1 MINGVGVDI
10 LEKKRVLTI
19 HKKYGKRFQKRVLG
33 DTEIKLIEGKS
44 LNQQIRFISNNFACK
59 EAVAKALGLGFTEGI
74 SLKEIEIL
82 RKPSGQPFIILK
94 GNADKVAKNIGV
106 KKFHVSISDTKKL
119 SMAFVVGEIR

>member
-10 LEKKRVLTI
+10 LEKERVFTI
-19 HKKYGKRFQKRVLG
+19 HKKYGKRFQERVLG
-33 DTEIKLIEGKS
+33 DSEIKAIEGKS
-44 LNQQIRFISNNFACK
+44 LNNKIRFISNNFACK

-82 RKPSGQPFIILK
+82 RKPSGQPFITLN
-94 GNADKVAKNIGV
+94 GNTDKVAKNRGI

-119 SMAFVVGEIR
+119 SMAFVVGE

>member
-10 LEKKRVLTI
+10 LEKERVFKI
-19 HKKYGKRFQKRVLG
+19 HKKYGKRFQERVLG
-33 DTEIKLIEGKS
+33 DSEIKAIEGKS
-44 LNQQIRFISNNFACK
+44 LNNQIRFISNNFACK

-82 RKPSGQPFIILK
+82 RKPSGQPFITLN
-94 GNADKVAKNIGV
+94 GNTDKVAKNIGI

-119 SMAFVVGEIR
+119 SMAFVVGE

>member
-10 LEKKRVLTI
+10 LEKERVFTI
-19 HKKYGKRFQKRVLG
+19 HKKYGKRFQERVLG
-33 DTEIKLIEGKS
+33 DSEIKAIEGKS
-44 LNQQIRFISNNFACK
+44 LNNQIRFISNNFACK

-82 RKPSGQPFIILK
+82 RKPSGQPFITLN
-94 GNADKVAKNIGV
+94 GNTYKVAKNIGI

-119 SMAFVVGEIR
+119 SMAFVVGE

>member
-10 LEKKRVLTI
+10 LEKERVFTV
-19 HKKYGKRFQKRVLG
+19 HKKYGKRFQEKVLG
-33 DTEIKLIEGKS
+33 DSEIKAIEGKS
-44 LNQQIRFISNNFACK
+44 LNNQIRFISNNFACK

-82 RKPSGQPFIILK
+82 RKPSGQPFITLN
-94 GNADKVAKNIGV
+94 GNTDKVAKNIGI

-119 SMAFVVGEIR
+119 SMAFVVGE

>member
-10 LEKKRVLTI
+10 LEKERVFTI
-19 HKKYGKRFQKRVLG
+19 HKKYGKRFQERVLG
-33 DTEIKLIEGKS
+33 TSEIKAIEGKS
-44 LNQQIRFISNNFACK
+44 LNNQIRFISNNFACK

-82 RKPSGQPFIILK
+82 RKPSGQPFITLN
-94 GNADKVAKNIGV
+94 GNTDKVAKNIGI

-119 SMAFVVGEIR
+119 SMAFVVGE

>member
-10 LEKKRVLTI
+10 LEKERVFTI
-19 HKKYGKRFQKRVLG
+19 HKKYGKRFQERVLG
-33 DTEIKLIEGKS
+33 DSEIKAIEGKS
-44 LNQQIRFISNNFACK
+44 LNNQIRFISNNFACK

-82 RKPSGQPFIILK
+82 RKPSGQPFITLN
-94 GNADKVAKNIGV
+94 GNTDKVAKNLGI

-119 SMAFVVGEIR
+119 SMAFVVGE

>member
-10 LEKKRVLTI
+10 LEKERVFTI
-19 HKKYGKRFQKRVLG
+19 HKKYGKRFQERVLG
-33 DTEIKLIEGKS
+33 DSEIKAIEGKS
-44 LNQQIRFISNNFACK
+44 LNNQIRFISNNFACK

-82 RKPSGQPFIILK
+82 RKPSGQPFITLN
-94 GNADKVAKNIGV
+94 GNTDKVAKKIGI

-119 SMAFVVGEIR
+119 SMAFVVGE

>member
-10 LEKKRVLTI
+10 LEKERVSKI
-19 HKKYGKRFQKRVLG
+19 HKKYGKRFQERVLG
-33 DTEIKLIEGKS
+33 DSEIKAIEGKS
-44 LNQQIRFISNNFACK
+44 LNNQIRFISNNFACK

-82 RKPSGQPFIILK
+82 RKPSGQPFITLN
-94 GNADKVAKNIGV
+94 GNTDKVAKNIGI

-119 SMAFVVGEIR
+119 SMAFVVGE

>member
-10 LEKKRVLTI
+10 LEKE
-19 HKKYGKRFQKRVLG
+19 RVLG
-33 DTEIKLIEGKS
+33 DSEIKAIEGKS
-44 LNQQIRFISNNFACK
+44 LNNQIRFISNNFACK

-82 RKPSGQPFIILK
+82 RKPSGQPFITLN
-94 GNADKVAKNIGV
+94 GNTDKVAKNIGI

-119 SMAFVVGEIR
+119 SMAFVVGE

>member
-10 LEKKRVLTI
+10 LEKERVFTI
-19 HKKYGKRFQKRVLG
+19 HKKYGKRFQERVLG
-33 DTEIKLIEGKS
+33 ESEIKAIEGKS
-44 LNQQIRFISNNFACK
+44 LNNQIRFISNNFACK

-82 RKPSGQPFIILK
+82 RKPSGQPFITLN
-94 GNADKVAKNIGV
+94 GNTDKVAKNIGI

-119 SMAFVVGEIR
+119 SMAFVVGE

>member
-10 LEKKRVLTI
+10 LEKERVFMI
-19 HKKYGKRFQKRVLG
+19 HKKYGKRFQERVLG
-33 DTEIKLIEGKS
+33 DSEIKAIEGKS
-44 LNQQIRFISNNFACK
+44 LNNQIRFISNNFACK

-82 RKPSGQPFIILK
+82 RKPSGQPFITLN
-94 GNADKVAKNIGV
+94 GNTDKVAKNIGI

-119 SMAFVVGEIR
+119 SMAFVVGE

>member
-10 LEKKRVLTI
+10 LEKERVFTI
-19 HKKYGKRFQKRVLG
+19 HKKYGKRFQERVLG
-33 DTEIKLIEGKS
+33 DSEIKAIEGKS
-44 LNQQIRFISNNFACK
+44 LNNKIRFISNNFACK

-82 RKPSGQPFIILK
+82 RKPSGQPFITLN
-94 GNADKVAKNIGV
+94 GNTDKVAKNIGI

-119 SMAFVVGEIR
+119 SMAFVVGE

>member
-10 LEKKRVLTI
+10 LEKERVFTI
-19 HKKYGKRFQKRVLG
+19 HKKYGKRFQEIVLG
-33 DTEIKLIEGKS
+33 DSEIKAIEGKS
-44 LNQQIRFISNNFACK
+44 LNNQIRFISNNFACK

-82 RKPSGQPFIILK
+82 RKPSGQPFITLN
-94 GNADKVAKNIGV
+94 GNTDKVAKNIGI

-119 SMAFVVGEIR
+119 SMAFVVGE

>member
-10 LEKKRVLTI
+10 LEKERVFTI
-19 HKKYGKRFQKRVLG
+19 HKKYGKKFQERVLG
-33 DTEIKLIEGKS
+33 DSEIKAIEGKS
-44 LNQQIRFISNNFACK
+44 LNNQIRFISNNFACK

-82 RKPSGQPFIILK
+82 RKPSGQPFITLN
-94 GNADKVAKNIGV
+94 GNTDKVAKKIGI

-119 SMAFVVGEIR
+119 SMAFVVGE

>member
-10 LEKKRVLTI
+10 LEKERVFTI
-19 HKKYGKRFQKRVLG
+19 HKKYGKRFQERVLG
-33 DTEIKLIEGKS
+33 DSEIKAIEGKS
-44 LNQQIRFISNNFACK
+44 LNNQVRFISNNFACK

-82 RKPSGQPFIILK
+82 RKPSGQPFITLN
-94 GNADKVAKNIGV
+94 GNTDKVAKNIGI

-119 SMAFVVGEIR
+119 SMAFVVGE

>member
-10 LEKKRVLTI
+10 LEKERVFTI
-19 HKKYGKRFQKRVLG
+19 HKKYGKRFQDRVLG
-33 DTEIKLIEGKS
+33 DSEIKAIEGKS
-44 LNQQIRFISNNFACK
+44 LNNQIRFISNNFACK

-82 RKPSGQPFIILK
+82 RKPSGQPFITLN
-94 GNADKVAKNIGV
+94 GNTDKVAKNIGI

-119 SMAFVVGEIR
+119 SMAFVVGE

>member
-10 LEKKRVLTI
+10 LEKKRVFTI
-19 HKKYGKRFQKRVLG
+19 HKKYGKRFQERVLG
-33 DTEIKLIEGKS
+33 DSEIKAIEGKS
-44 LNQQIRFISNNFACK
+44 LNNQIRFISNNFACK

-82 RKPSGQPFIILK
+82 RKPSGQPFITLN
-94 GNADKVAKNIGV
+94 GNTDKVAKNIGI

-119 SMAFVVGEIR
+119 SMAFVVGE

>member
-10 LEKKRVLTI
+10 LEKERVFTI
-19 HKKYGKRFQKRVLG
+19 HKKYGKRFQERVLG
-33 DTEIKLIEGKS
+33 DLEIKAIEGKS
-44 LNQQIRFISNNFACK
+44 LNNQIRFISNNFACK

-82 RKPSGQPFIILK
+82 RKPSGQPFITLN
-94 GNADKVAKNIGV
+94 GNTDKVAKNIGI

-119 SMAFVVGEIR
+119 SMAFVVGE

>member
-10 LEKKRVLTI
+10 LEKERVFTI
-19 HKKYGKRFQKRVLG
+19 HKKYGKRFQDRVLG
-33 DTEIKLIEGKS
+33 DSEIKAIEGKS
-44 LNQQIRFISNNFACK
+44 LNNQIRFISNNFACK

-82 RKPSGQPFIILK
+82 RKSSGQPFITLN
-94 GNADKVAKNIGV
+94 GNTDKVAKNIGI

-119 SMAFVVGEIR
+119 SMAFVVGE

>member
-10 LEKKRVLTI
+10 LEKERVFKI
-19 HKKYGKRFQKRVLG
+19 HKKYGKRFQERVLG
-33 DTEIKLIEGKS
+33 DSEIKAIEGKS
-44 LNQQIRFISNNFACK
+44 LNNQIRFISNNFACK

-82 RKPSGQPFIILK
+82 RKPSGQPFITLN
-94 GNADKVAKNIGV
+94 GNTDKVAKKIGI

-119 SMAFVVGEIR
+119 SMAFVVGE

>member
-10 LEKKRVLTI
+10 LEKERVFTI
-19 HKKYGKRFQKRVLG
+19 HKKYGKRFQERVLG
-33 DTEIKLIEGKS
+33 DSEIKAIEGKS
-44 LNQQIRFISNNFACK
+44 LINQIRFISNNFACK

-82 RKPSGQPFIILK
+82 RKPSGQPFITLN
-94 GNADKVAKNIGV
+94 GNTDKVAKNIGI

-119 SMAFVVGEIR
+119 SMAFVVGE

>member
-10 LEKKRVLTI
+10 LEKERVFTI
-19 HKKYGKRFQKRVLG
+19 HKKYGKRFHERVLG
-33 DTEIKLIEGKS
+33 DSEIKAIEGKS
-44 LNQQIRFISNNFACK
+44 LNNQIRYISNNFACK

-82 RKPSGQPFIILK
+82 RKPSGQPFITLN
-94 GNADKVAKNIGV
+94 GNTDKVAKNIGI

-119 SMAFVVGEIR
+119 SMAFVVGE

>member
-10 LEKKRVLTI
+10 LEKERVFTI
-19 HKKYGKRFQKRVLG
+19 HKKYGKRFQDRVLG
-33 DTEIKLIEGKS
+33 DSEIKAIEGKS
-44 LNQQIRFISNNFACK
+44 LNNQIRYISNNFACK

-82 RKPSGQPFIILK
+82 RKPSGQPFITLN
-94 GNADKVAKNIGV
+94 GNTDKVAKNIGI

-119 SMAFVVGEIR
+119 SMAFVVGE